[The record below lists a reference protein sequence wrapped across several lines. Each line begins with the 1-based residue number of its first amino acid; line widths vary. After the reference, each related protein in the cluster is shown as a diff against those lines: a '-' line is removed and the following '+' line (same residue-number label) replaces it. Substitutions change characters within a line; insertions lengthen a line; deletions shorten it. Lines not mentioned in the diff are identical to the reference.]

1 MFDGEC
7 ASLSAI
13 YNTQTVCVPQP
24 IKVLQGVVTYVS
36 PVKVFVDEIKIFD
49 QHTFNHLIDV
59 PSQSSCLL
67 NLYDVAQP
75 NNSKE
80 QGRYELTRLY
90 YT

>member
-24 IKVLQGVVTYVS
+24 IKVLQRVVTYVS

-49 QHTFNHLIDV
+49 QHTFNHLTSPPKALV
-59 PSQSSCLL
+59 CLIFMM
-67 NLYDVAQP
+67 
-75 NNSKE
+75 
-80 QGRYELTRLY
+80 
-90 YT
+90 